1 MYTIGDI
8 VRLQTGMIGEIVEV
22 DHHVVNKDRYSG
34 FEDVYTFRSEP
45 LNDIK
50 VKDDDIEGL
59 LLNIREST
67 TYKYD
72 MANRDNDKGVGYWQQ
87 YLNDL
92 AAKLLIA
99 KGVDR
104 YSEIGVVHIANKFV
118 NELKKQ
124 VIE

>member
-1 MYTIGDI
+1 
-8 VRLQTGMIGEIVEV
+8 MIGEIVEI
-22 DHHVVNKDRYSG
+22 DHHVG
-34 FEDVYTFRSEP
+34 FEDAYTFRSEP
-45 LNDIK
+45 LKDIR

-72 MANRDNDKGVGYWQQ
+72 MAKRDNDKGVGYWQQ

-92 AAKLLIA
+92 AAKLLLEW
-99 KGVDR
+99 GPNR
-104 YSEIGVVHIANKFV
+104 YSEIGIVRIANKFV

-124 VIE
+124 EIE